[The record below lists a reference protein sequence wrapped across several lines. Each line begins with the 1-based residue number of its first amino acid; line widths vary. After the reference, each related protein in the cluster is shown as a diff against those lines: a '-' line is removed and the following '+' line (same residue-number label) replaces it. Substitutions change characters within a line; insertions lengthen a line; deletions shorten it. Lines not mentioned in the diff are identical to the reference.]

1 MSRVTWMAR
10 GALMRLPRA
19 RRPRGARTALLALL
33 ALGALGGGLVATGAV
48 GGSDPRAVGPT
59 SSEHG
64 YPTWYR
70 DANGVELERC
80 LDPTN
85 ALCIVGAVPDPTA
98 PVSFPDNY
106 PDESFYYN
114 LGSSMTTNG
123 GGRARLLVG
132 LESAFASAPVV
143 PGQQITFGR
152 IRYVIDNLQQGADY
166 LITTPYGTDKVTSTG
181 SGPRSIFFTD
191 DVGVPNPFGGALNSR
206 VLQGFVKWGAG
217 APAGYLGDP
226 TVDHTV
232 IGSPTGTNYFR
243 IVGPNVGGAANANPC
258 PTTGPN
264 AWVPAPGQTAADCV
278 QTDLFQVS
286 GKLNT
291 IGGVDVARAT
301 YSRTAAGIT
310 LDAFASSKTGQS
322 LELSGSGLFA
332 TKANPCPTTGP
343 NAWVPA
349 PGQTAA
355 DCVQTDLFQVSGK
368 LNTIGGVDV
377 ARATYSRT
385 AAGITLD
392 AFASSKTGQSLELS
406 GSGLFAT

>member
-1 MSRVTWMAR
+1 SPSRGRTAVLRTGSGVRSELGEFSRRTSDPPSPRCSKQGGGHPARSSGAKTERVFLMSRVTWMAR

-59 SSEHG
+59 SSEDG

-70 DANGVELERC
+70 DATGVELERC

-98 PVSFPDNY
+98 PISFPDNY

-123 GGRARLLVG
+123 GGRPRLVVG
-132 LESAFASAPVV
+132 LESAFANGGVV
-143 PGQQITFGR
+143 PGDQITFGR
-152 IRYVIDNLQQGADY
+152 VRYVIDNLQQGADY

-181 SGPRSIFFTD
+181 SGPRSIFFTE

-206 VLQGFVKWGAG
+206 VLQGFVKWDPASAPP

-232 IGSPTGTNYFR
+232 TGSPTGTNYFR
-243 IVGPNVGGAANANPC
+243 IVGPNAGGTANANP
-258 PTTGPN
+258 
-264 AWVPAPGQTAADCV
+264 
-278 QTDLFQVS
+278 
-286 GKLNT
+286 
-291 IGGVDVARAT
+291 R
-301 YSRTAAGIT
+301 
-310 LDAFASSKTGQS
+310 
-322 LELSGSGLFA
+322 
-332 TKANPCPTTGP
+332 
-343 NAWVPA
+343 
-349 PGQTAA
+349 
-355 DCVQTDLFQVSGK
+355 
-368 LNTIGGVDV
+368 
-377 ARATYSRT
+377 
-385 AAGITLD
+385 
-392 AFASSKTGQSLELS
+392 
-406 GSGLFAT
+406 